1 MWGTCGEHVGNYS
14 LVLVRFSNG
23 EDKYFLTEGTGVF
36 SAQAVLPSG
45 LSCSQCVLQWR
56 YIAGNN
62 WGVCGD
68 GEGRVGCG
76 QQEEFRACADIS
88 ISSGNT
94 GNTGVA
100 KEKEYRT
107 FWKEENSIAQEEK
120 SSWNTK
126 IDRDKN
132 SYKYSLAGKNSYSF
146 FSLDISPSKVD
157 IPPSKV
163 KPEQKKKDSKK
174 YYFNTKVNK
183 NRRRKLKAEVEKKA
197 EPVRTS
203 LKESV
208 EEKSLYKYSL
218 REKGSRSHAY
228 FWSGASSSRI
238 SKPLHQSQTASV
250 SLCSSSSSSP
260 TDLLTNIMDNIFSF
274 QRRSKLLTKTL
285 LCEIFCS

>member
-1 MWGTCGEHVGNYS
+1 MGNHS
-14 LVLVRFSNG
+14 LVVVRFSNG

-36 SAQAVLPSG
+36 SAQAVLPPG

-56 YIAGNN
+56 YVAGNN
-62 WGVCGD
+62 WGVCED

-88 ISSGNT
+88 ISSGNS
-94 GNTGVA
+94 GVA

-126 IDRDKN
+126 IDRDKDG
-132 SYKYSLAGKNSYSF
+132 YKYSLAGKNSYSF

-163 KPEQKKKDSKK
+163 KPEEKKKDSKK

-197 EPVRTS
+197 KPVRTP

-208 EEKSLYKYSL
+208 EDKDKSLYNYSL

-228 FWSGASSSRI
+228 FWSGTSSSRI

-274 QRRSKLLTKTL
+274 QRRSKLLTKTF